1 MKQEILDK
9 LREVESNFDYIE
21 FDGDVFGSDTISKE
35 VETENYLIVL
45 EIELT
50 VKFSDYREYEYED
63 ATISSFEVYNQ
74 DSEIVISNETH
85 VVIIQHFINLS
96 ITFFYQS
103 NFFFWNN
110 YIVKIK

>member
-74 DSEIVISNETH
+74 DSEIVISNEDT
-85 VVIIQHFINLS
+85 IITDEQILSRIDINL
-96 ITFFYQS
+96 
-103 NFFFWNN
+103 
-110 YIVKIK
+110 

>member
-9 LREVESNFDYIE
+9 LKEVEFNFDYIE

-35 VETENYLIVL
+35 VETENYLIIL

-50 VKFSDYREYEYED
+50 VRFSDYQEYEYED

-74 DSEIVISNETH
+74 DSEIVINNDDT
-85 VVIIQHFINLS
+85 IITDEQILSRIDINL
-96 ITFFYQS
+96 
-103 NFFFWNN
+103 
-110 YIVKIK
+110 